1 MKLTVIEAERWKIDG
16 GVCFGLVPKTIWS
29 KYFQAD
35 ENNLLDI
42 HNRLLVVETGNR
54 KILIDTGF
62 GNKKDEKY
70 YSFKYIQT
78 THTLEEA
85 LNQAG
90 FKVEDITDVIFTHL
104 HDDHCGGASIYD
116 DKQNIVPLFP
126 NAEYWITKAQW
137 NWSLQPNPREKG
149 AFFVENL
156 TVLENTGKLHFI
168 EEEDFGTDA
177 ISFKIMDGHTK
188 GQLIPIIK
196 YKGKTIVYVAD
207 FIPSIA
213 HIPLAY
219 IAAVDVE
226 PLKALAEKEV
236 FLKEAVEQDYYLF
249 FEHDA
254 ENQLCTLENTAK
266 GIRAKASLTLDVIQ

>member
-16 GVCFGLVPKTIWS
+16 GVCFGLVPKSIWS

-35 ENNLLDI
+35 EDNLLDI
-42 HNRLLVVETGNR
+42 HNRLLVVETDDR

-78 THTLEEA
+78 THSLEDA
-85 LNQAG
+85 LNHAG
-90 FKVEDITDVIFTHL
+90 FKVDDITDVVFTHL
-104 HDDHCGGASIYD
+104 HDDHCGGASVYD
-116 DKQNIVPLFP
+116 EKGNIVPLFS
-126 NAEYWITKAQW
+126 NANYWLTKAQW
-137 NWSLQPNPREKG
+137 NWAMQANAREKG
-149 AFFVENL
+149 AFFTENL
-156 TVLENTGKLHFI
+156 VVLEQTGKLHFV
-168 EEEDFGTDA
+168 EEEDFNSA
-177 ISFKIMDGHTK
+177 VISFRIMDGHTR
-188 GQLIPIIK
+188 GQLIPLIK
-196 YKGKTIVYVAD
+196 YKGKTIAYVAD

-226 PLKALAEKEV
+226 PLKALAEKED
-236 FLKEAVEQDYYLF
+236 FLKEAVKNDYYLF

-254 ENQLCTLENTAK
+254 VHELCNLEMTAK
-266 GIRAKASLTLDVIQ
+266 GIRAKTSLKLDELI